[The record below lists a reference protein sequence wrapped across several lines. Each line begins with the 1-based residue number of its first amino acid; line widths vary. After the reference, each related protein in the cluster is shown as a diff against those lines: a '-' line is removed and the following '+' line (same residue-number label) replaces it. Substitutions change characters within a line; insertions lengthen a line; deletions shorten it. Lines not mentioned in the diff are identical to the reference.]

1 MRALFNKHVQEHLTS
16 HVIDMTKAFTDLRAV
31 VVTQLETQTQRSAPR
46 RARGGTEARPQEQA
60 AQDEYFRELSTQ
72 THHHQGKLDELR
84 HTVTTLN
91 NTVHQMKR
99 RMEEMR
105 MRQERP
111 MQELTMR

>member
-1 MRALFNKHVQEHLTS
+1 
-16 HVIDMTKAFTDLRAV
+16 MTKAFTDLRAV
-31 VVTQLETQTQRSAPR
+31 VVTQPETQTQRSAPR
-46 RARGGTEARPQEQA
+46 RTRGGTEARPQEQA

-72 THHHQGKLDELR
+72 THQHQGELDELR

-91 NTVHQMKR
+91 NTVHHMER

-111 MQELTMR
+111 IQELTMR

>member
-1 MRALFNKHVQEHLTS
+1 M
-16 HVIDMTKAFTDLRAV
+16 IDMTKAFTDLRAV

-91 NTVHQMKR
+91 NTVHHMKR